1 MSNDSQPNTSLP
13 ARPGRPGAVSS
24 TTPAAVSENLT
35 RLAADSTQ
43 EFYCIVSPSGER
55 TVLTPAYYRLCGY
68 TPEEI
73 QATDFRIRIHPDDL
87 ELVERAR
94 QDNLRGIATQIVYRS
109 LCKDGSIVWLELRAQ
124 PILDAEGELERI
136 ICCSRTTIAHD
147 RASSEDS
154 TNNPTRGIRILIV
167 DDHAVLR
174 TGLRMLLSSQ
184 ADMTVVGE
192 AANGETALE
201 LARTTK
207 PDVITLDLTMPGLG
221 GLSILEML
229 RNEHPTVRIL
239 VLTMHD
245 DPAYLKAVLA
255 AGGSGYV
262 TKTADESEVLA
273 AVRAVSQG
281 RTYFS
286 LSMNDALIRTLLG
299 TESAA
304 AAVSSQ
310 NVLSE
315 REREVL
321 ILIAQGYTNQQVADR
336 LFLSVKTI
344 ETYRSRLMSKLG
356 FENRAQLV
364 QYALQSG
371 LLGGT

>member
-1 MSNDSQPNTSLP
+1 
-13 ARPGRPGAVSS
+13 
-24 TTPAAVSENLT
+24 
-35 RLAADSTQ
+35 
-43 EFYCIVSPSGER
+43 
-55 TVLTPAYYRLCGY
+55 
-68 TPEEI
+68 
-73 QATDFRIRIHPDDL
+73 
-87 ELVERAR
+87 
-94 QDNLRGIATQIVYRS
+94 
-109 LCKDGSIVWLELRAQ
+109 
-124 PILDAEGELERI
+124 
-136 ICCSRTTIAHD
+136 
-147 RASSEDS
+147 
-154 TNNPTRGIRILIV
+154 
-167 DDHAVLR
+167 
-174 TGLRMLLSSQ
+174 
-184 ADMTVVGE
+184 MTVVGE
-192 AANGETALE
+192 AANGETAVE

-221 GLSILEML
+221 GLSVLELL
-229 RNEHPTVRIL
+229 RKEHPTVRIL

-299 TESAA
+299 TESAP
-304 AAVSSQ
+304 AAVPSQ
-310 NVLSE
+310 DVLSE

-321 ILIAQGYTNQQVADR
+321 MLIAQGYTNQQVADR

-371 LLGGT
+371 LLGGA